1 MNKNDPFQFGFDA
14 PISAVVFGTSGGIG
28 SAISEQ
34 LHTGMTSR
42 NATSTNKS
50 DGQDSPDNR
59 STATQSIP
67 NEKATK
73 NTGDRGSTSLIVDSG
88 QSFAQV
94 AYEDETQ
101 HPRPSVTAGP
111 CHLFG
116 INRSAAPESRAAMT
130 GLQADALDE
139 SQLGVA
145 KEAVQHSISQH
156 QHAPVRLIIVGI
168 GTLHQPEQPG
178 SSSIRPEKTWR
189 DLSADKMAQVFAT
202 NTIAPALIAKHF
214 LPLLPRT
221 GRSVFA
227 VLSARVGSIS
237 DNRLGGWY
245 SYRAS
250 KAALNQIIKTTSIE
264 LARTRP
270 DAICIGLH
278 PGTVDTGLSKPF
290 QANVAEGKLFT
301 PEVSATYLLNVAA
314 TATPNQSGSLL
325 AWDGSIVP
333 A

>member
-1 MNKNDPFQFGFDA
+1 MNKNTGSLFGFDI
-14 PISAVVFGTSGGIG
+14 PFSAIVFGTSGGIG
-28 SAISEQ
+28 GAIAQQ
-34 LHTGMTSR
+34 LYESMQLQQTTF
-42 NATSTNKS
+42 
-50 DGQDSPDNR
+50 
-59 STATQSIP
+59 
-67 NEKATK
+67 
-73 NTGDRGSTSLIVDSG
+73 VDSG
-88 QSFAQV
+88 QNRAAQ
-94 AYEDETQ
+94 AA
-101 HPRPSVTAGP
+101 H
-111 CHLFG
+111 HLFG
-116 INRSAAPESRAAMT
+116 INRSSAPESGSGLT

-139 SQLGVA
+139 LRLNAA
-145 KEAVQHSISQH
+145 KETIQHSVTAHEYAS
-156 QHAPVRLIIVGI
+156 VRLIVVGI
-168 GTLHQPEQPG
+168 GALHQMGQTD
-178 SSSIRPEKTWR
+178 SASLRPEKTWR
-189 DLSADKMAQVFAT
+189 ELSADNMANIFAT

-214 LPLLPRT
+214 LPLLPHS

-270 DAICIGLH
+270 EAVCIGLH

-290 QANVAEGKLFT
+290 QSNVAEGKLFT
-301 PEVSATYLLNVAA
+301 PQSSANYLLNVIGG
-314 TATPNQSGSLL
+314 ATPKQSGALL

>member
-1 MNKNDPFQFGFDA
+1 MNDYSTPLFGFDA
-14 PISAVVFGTSGGIG
+14 PFSAMVFGTSGGIG
-28 SAISEQ
+28 SAISQ
-34 LHTGMTSR
+34 RIHKGMTLANANLSDTSPT
-42 NATSTNKS
+42 ATSRMRY
-50 DGQDSPDNR
+50 GVHQE
-59 STATQSIP
+59 SIDP
-67 NEKATK
+67 ANDAAIIADQASA
-73 NTGDRGSTSLIVDSG
+73 NAVVDSG
-88 QSFAQV
+88 QSFV
-94 AYEDETQ
+94 L
-101 HPRPSVTAGP
+101 SVNKEQTRDASSQISQSLH
-111 CHLFG
+111 HLFA
-116 INRSAAPESRAAMT
+116 INRSSKPESHSTVT

-139 SQLGVA
+139 SQLVA
-145 KEAVQHSISQH
+145 TKEAVQNSISEQ
-156 QHAPVRLIIVGI
+156 QFAPLRLIVVGI
-168 GTLHQPEQPG
+168 GTLHQTGPDG
-178 SSSIRPEKTWR
+178 TATIRPEKTWR
-189 DLSADKMAQVFAT
+189 DLSADTMAKVFAA

-214 LPLLPRT
+214 LPLLPRS

-301 PEVSATYLLNVAA
+301 PQTSANYLLNVIS
-314 TATPNQSGSLL
+314 TATTSQSGSLL
-325 AWDGSIVP
+325 AWDGSVVP
-333 A
+333 T

>member
-1 MNKNDPFQFGFDA
+1 MNEITTPLFGFNA
-14 PISAVVFGTSGGIG
+14 PFSAIVFGTSGGIG
-28 SAISEQ
+28 GAINQQIYDGMISQ
-34 LHTGMTSR
+34 HTGFAGKPSGGHLPVSNTVLKES
-42 NATSTNKS
+42 ATLDHSMQNVA
-50 DGQDSPDNR
+50 NN
-59 STATQSIP
+59 TAR
-67 NEKATK
+67 AA
-73 NTGDRGSTSLIVDSG
+73 IVDSG
-88 QSFAQV
+88 QNFTKWVNEAEPSQS
-94 AYEDETQ
+94 AY
-101 HPRPSVTAGP
+101 
-111 CHLFG
+111 HLFG
-116 INRSAAPESRAAMT
+116 INRSSAPESSQEFT

-139 SQLGVA
+139 QQLSAA
-145 KEAVQHSISQH
+145 KETIQHSLTEH
-156 QHAPVRLIIVGI
+156 QHAPVRLIVVAI
-168 GTLHQPEQPG
+168 GTLHQKG
-178 SSSIRPEKTWR
+178 KAGTTSIQPEKTWR
-189 DLSADKMAQVFAT
+189 ELSAETMAAIFAT

-214 LPLLPRT
+214 LPLLPRK

-278 PGTVDTGLSKPF
+278 PGTVATGLSKPF

-301 PEVSATYLLNVAA
+301 PQSSASYLLNVIEDVKQQ
-314 TATPNQSGSLL
+314 QSGALL

-333 A
+333 T